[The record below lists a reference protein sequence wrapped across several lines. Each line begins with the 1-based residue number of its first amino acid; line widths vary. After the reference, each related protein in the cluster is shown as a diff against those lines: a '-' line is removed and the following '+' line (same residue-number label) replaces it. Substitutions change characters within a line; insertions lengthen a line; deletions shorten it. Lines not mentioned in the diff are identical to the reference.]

1 MLLFLNPERRMTMKK
16 IIASTIFLA
25 LACSTAYSASIT
37 VSKHNLSTTG
47 SGSVHSTTQTNIC
60 IFCHTPHTPMGGP
73 LWNRL
78 APVIDPATYTLYTAS
93 ETLTTA
99 AKTGKIGASSPST
112 LCMTC
117 HGGTLADIGAR
128 VYNSA
133 GNPMTMVDTNGTWPK
148 SGVLWDGTSPVNH
161 PVGFSYSLAQAQNPA
176 NLRSVTLV
184 NASFGYSP
192 FYSSAATGTL
202 YQDSMECETCH
213 TVHDPANT
221 PFLRIGNSAN
231 ALCLSCHIKYAP

>member
-1 MLLFLNPERRMTMKK
+1 MSMKK
-16 IIASTIFLA
+16 IIAATIFLA

-47 SGSVHSTTQTNIC
+47 TGGVHSTTQSNIC
-60 IFCHTPHTPMGGP
+60 LFCHASHTAATYGP

-78 APVIDPATYTLYTAS
+78 PPVTDPATYTLYTSS
-93 ETLTTA
+93 ETLSDA
-99 AKTGKIGASSPST
+99 AKAGKIGATSASI

-128 VYNSA
+128 IYNNG
-133 GNPMTMVDTNGTWPK
+133 GNPMTMVDSNGTWSK

-176 NLRSVTLV
+176 NLRTVSLV

-192 FYSSAATGTL
+192 FYSSTATGTL

-213 TVHDPANT
+213 SVHDPANT
-221 PFLRIGNSAN
+221 PFLRMGNSAN